1 MRRPGRWPT
10 KIAAAPAVTIKMA
23 RRVLQHL
30 SEPGIRSSME
40 DELIYQTF
48 VNKSSDIAELKAATA
63 EGREPRYTGS

>member
-1 MRRPGRWPT
+1 
-10 KIAAAPAVTIKMA
+10 MA

-63 EGREPRYTGS
+63 EGRKPNYTGS